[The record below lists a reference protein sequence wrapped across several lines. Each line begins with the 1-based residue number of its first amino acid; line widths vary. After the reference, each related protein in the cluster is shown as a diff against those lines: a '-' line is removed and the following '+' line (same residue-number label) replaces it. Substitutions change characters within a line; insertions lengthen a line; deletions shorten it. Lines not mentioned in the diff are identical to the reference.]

1 MRGRLRRYLPF
12 LGWILG
18 VSLIPPTVF
27 LSISYYE
34 YVNSARTSLKVAV
47 EEGVRRIDTVL
58 RTGNEI
64 LLDVSNT
71 IDPNDPEAEERLERI
86 IYDNPLFRETGIV
99 DEQGFLVLTNLGDVT
114 PPELIDPEYRSDARI
129 PALQIVGRER
139 TIVMGEESIILSLPT
154 EVQGEV
160 NALINPVILTAPW
173 GASQSCALSTDGF
186 LAYINTRNGQVLAG
200 QGNLPTLDTI
210 SLDQKAHRI
219 QVSQTSQNGE
229 VLVIAE
235 VSKDW
240 VLARWQRLLFLGCP
254 VAALCSGI
262 IFVLTTRMVKQSEGL
277 DRELSIGLEQQELM
291 VHYQPILDLQTED
304 CIGSEALL
312 RWYHPEQGILPP
324 SLFIPIAEK
333 TGLINKIGAW
343 VIQQVT
349 HEQAPLYQKFSG
361 LYTSINLSPAQL
373 NSGNIDAVITWLQS
387 LQLSDAC
394 TPHRFVFEVTET
406 AAAIRPGTTTT
417 DILARLRA
425 LGSRVAL
432 DDFGQGY
439 SSLSYLHQLNI
450 DILKIDQFYV
460 AAIDKDP
467 QIVTILESII
477 ELGSKLQ
484 LTMVAEG
491 IETEG
496 QRLFLLNHGVKYGQ
510 GWLFSRPLPIQEFE
524 RFLNRKMLP

>member
-1 MRGRLRRYLPF
+1 MRGRLRRYLPV

-18 VSLIPPTVF
+18 ASLIPPTVF

-34 YVNSARTSLKVAV
+34 YVNSARTSLNVAV

-58 RTGNEI
+58 STGNKI
-64 LLDVSNT
+64 LLDVSKT

-86 IYDNPLFRETGIV
+86 VYDNPLFREIGIV
-99 DEQGFLVLTNLGDVT
+99 DEQGFLVLTNLGAVT
-114 PPELIDPEYRSDARI
+114 PPELIAPEYRSDART
-129 PALQIVGRER
+129 PTLQIVGRER
-139 TIVMGEESIILSLPT
+139 TVVMGEESIILSLPT
-154 EVQGEV
+154 EGLGEV
-160 NALINPVILTAPW
+160 NALVNPVILTAPW
-173 GASQSCALSTDGF
+173 GASQLLTLGNDGF
-186 LAYINTRNGQVLAG
+186 LVYINTRNDQVLAG
-200 QGNLPTLDTI
+200 QGNLPALDTI
-210 SLDQKAHRI
+210 NLAQKAHRI

-240 VLARWQRLLFLGCP
+240 ALARWQRMLFLGCP
-254 VAALCSGI
+254 VAALCSGL
-262 IFVLTTRMVKQSEGL
+262 IFVLATRIAKQSEGL

-291 VHYQPILDLQTED
+291 VHYQPILNLQTED

-324 SLFIPIAEK
+324 GLFIPIAEK

-343 VIQQVT
+343 VIKQVA
-349 HEQAPLYQKFSG
+349 HEQAPLYQQFPG
-361 LYTSINLSPAQL
+361 LYTSINISPGQL

-387 LQLSDAC
+387 LQPSDAC

-417 DILARLRA
+417 DILARLRT

-432 DDFGQGY
+432 DDFGKGY

-460 AAIDKDP
+460 AAIGKEP
-467 QIVTILESII
+467 QIVSILESII

-491 IETEG
+491 IETEE
-496 QRLFLLNHGVKYGQ
+496 QRLFLLKHGVKYGQ
-510 GWLFSRPLPIQEFE
+510 GWLFSRPVPIQEFE
-524 RFLNRKMLP
+524 RFLNRKMLS

>member
-18 VSLIPPTVF
+18 ASLIPPTLF
-27 LSISYYE
+27 LGISYYE
-34 YVNSARTSLKVAV
+34 YVNSARISLEVTV
-47 EEGVRRIDTVL
+47 DEGVRRIDTVL
-58 RTGNEI
+58 KTGNEI

-71 IDPNDPEAEERLERI
+71 IDLNDPKAEESLERI
-86 IYDNPLFRETGIV
+86 VYENPLFREIGIV
-99 DEQGFLVLTNLGDVT
+99 NEQGFLVLTSLGVVS
-114 PPELIDPEYRSDARI
+114 PPELIDLEHRSDARTS
-129 PALQIVGRER
+129 ALQIVGRER

-154 EVQGEV
+154 EGLGEV
-160 NALINPVILTAPW
+160 NALVNPVILTAPW
-173 GASQSCALSTDGF
+173 GASQSSALGTDGF
-186 LAYINTRNGQVLAG
+186 LAYVNIRNGQVLAG
-200 QGNLPTLDTI
+200 QGNLPTLGTI
-210 SLDQKAHRI
+210 NLDQKANRI
-219 QVSQTSQNGE
+219 QVSQISQNAE

-235 VSKDW
+235 ISKDW
-240 VLARWQRLLFLGCP
+240 ALAGWQRMLFLGCP

-262 IFVLTTRMVKQSEGL
+262 IFILTTRMVKQSEGL
-277 DRELSIGLEQQELM
+277 DRELSIGLEHQELV

-343 VIQQVT
+343 VIKQVA

-373 NSGNIDAVITWLQS
+373 NSGNIDAVIAWLQS
-387 LQLSDAC
+387 LDPC

-417 DILARLRA
+417 DILARLRT

-432 DDFGQGY
+432 DDFGKGY
-439 SSLSYLHQLNI
+439 SSLSYLHQMEI
-450 DILKIDQFYV
+450 DILKIDQFYIS
-460 AAIDKDP
+460 AINKDL
-467 QIVTILESII
+467 QITHILESII
-477 ELGSKLQ
+477 ELGLKLD
-484 LTMVAEG
+484 LKMVAEG
-491 IETEG
+491 IETEE
-496 QRLFLLNHGVKYGQ
+496 QRLFLLSHGVNYGQ
-510 GWLFSRPLPIQEFE
+510 GWLFSRPVPIQEFE
-524 RFLNRKMLP
+524 RFLNRKMPL